1 MGYAMV
7 CPRLGRGVGGEGVPK
22 AHYKGLKAVVTR
34 RFAALPL
41 PGQFVGGVGH
51 GVGVYVWGMRWYAPG

>member
-22 AHYKGLKAVVTR
+22 AHYKGLKAVVTQ

-41 PGQFVGGVGH
+41 PGQFFGGVG
-51 GVGVYVWGMRWYAPG
+51 WG